1 MSGNAC
7 YHLVQHLLSSSLLSK
22 NIKIKI
28 YKTIVLPLVLYGC
41 DFWLLTLRKGC
52 TVRVFK
58 NRVLKRKFAPK
69 RDKVTADCGLQN
81 EGFMIYAAHRILF
94 R

>member
-1 MSGNAC
+1 MD
-7 YHLVQHLLSSSLLSK
+7 
-22 NIKIKI
+22 
-28 YKTIVLPLVLYGC
+28 